1 MGSVDVV
8 DVPSQR
14 VESSE
19 GDLCWLSKSAA
30 CIYGRLV
37 PVMRFWAFSSTDSF
51 DEISGTSRSAMSQGV
66 LRFSSRADVGVECR
80 QDVLVHEVAAGVG
93 DATSLQADMVHGKG
107 EDAESGASRGRY
119 QTATRQDK
127 TDEDS
132 TGDASVAGSV
142 GSVDV
147 ARQRVECRRLSVE
160 RDSQQS
166 SGGVSSSSHAETPMT
181 ANGVPVT
188 MFSSNFLLM
197 KAATPN
203 NSSMADAGRR
213 PVVGEHQP
221 RNGLVTSAVPDEERT
236 CAIQSDGE
244 SGIAV
249 VEVDNGWSSE
259 DRRRFWANV
268 GLSSSETMGAEVV
281 GVVGNAQVTKK
292 NDVHGVRRQVVD
304 SAYLLAAIEF
314 ESEVDRLASNEHTR
328 KLAAQSGGDGTS
340 VTMFSS
346 SFLLIT
352 ADELANGRQVPNE
365 SRQTLNDHIQARR
378 RKKRLRN

>member
-1 MGSVDVV
+1 
-8 DVPSQR
+8 
-14 VESSE
+14 
-19 GDLCWLSKSAA
+19 
-30 CIYGRLV
+30 
-37 PVMRFWAFSSTDSF
+37 
-51 DEISGTSRSAMSQGV
+51 
-66 LRFSSRADVGVECR
+66 
-80 QDVLVHEVAAGVG
+80 
-93 DATSLQADMVHGKG
+93 VHGKG
-107 EDAESGASRGRY
+107 EDAEPGASRGRY
-119 QTATRQDK
+119 QTATRQDT

-142 GSVDV
+142 VSVDV
-147 ARQRVECRRLSVE
+147 ARQRVECSRLSVE
-160 RDSQQS
+160 KDSQQS

-203 NSSMADAGRR
+203 NSSVADAGRR

-221 RNGLVTSAVPDEERT
+221 RSGLVTSAVPDEERT